1 MEAFNK
7 SNIEPPDKNT
17 RSNRSVPI
25 ELPKDYQPGRFDVLC
40 GRGKGCSNHEG
51 NKIFS
56 SAVREKVRHYENAKK
71 RADKSVVVASTF
83 SWLKDHGARFIK
95 FDKRT
100 QRWYDIGDEQAR
112 DKTGHAIRD
121 FLANERN
128 IFESRRKRKRAGGRP
143 DVKKTAAGLRP
154 YDIASESNTFTLP
167 LQQNEMTKTD
177 FPVCGSRLG
186 GNVGSSIVGSYLGT
200 PLAPACNDSITSY
213 IQQRSPAV
221 YLKID
226 HSHEGNKQH
235 SSLLA
240 KKQPSYTR
248 KESHCHQ
255 DGEAKIVSDT
265 APIHYARSKAEDDIR
280 IRYQQDNQN
289 GESPPV
295 KSDLDCSPIGHQSFD
310 SNDPAPFCDRLTS
323 SIGNALPRSQDYDS
337 SVGEVHEED
346 KPLRNPST
354 DHDDSGGVEEERA
367 KLSTRNDIWPDDW
380 L

>member
-1 MEAFNK
+1 MEPSNK
-7 SNIEPPDKNT
+7 SNNEPPDKNT

-186 GNVGSSIVGSYLGT
+186 SNVGSSIEGLCLGT
-200 PLAPACNDSITSY
+200 HLAPECNDSTTSY
-213 IQQRSPAV
+213 IQQRSPAA

-240 KKQPSYTR
+240 KKQPSFTR
-248 KESHCHQ
+248 KESHRQQ
-255 DGEAKIVSDT
+255 DGETKIVPDT

-280 IRYQQDNQN
+280 IR
-289 GESPPV
+289 
-295 KSDLDCSPIGHQSFD
+295 SDLDCSPIGHQSFD
-310 SNDPAPFCDRLTS
+310 SNDPVPFRDQLTS
-323 SIGNALPRSQDYDS
+323 SIGNALPRRQDCDS
-337 SVGEVHEED
+337 FDGEVHEED
-346 KPLRNPST
+346 KSLRNPST

-367 KLSTRNDIWPDDW
+367 KLSTRNDILPHDW